1 MSFFSLCRMQVV
13 WVELCLNFL
22 CPSQKGRPPC
32 WECAGGGHF
41 GEKDLPCKSA
51 RFYNEVISN
60 KKRGKPQWH
69 NFKFL
74 LWWWSLGKKF
84 LLKHVFL
91 QELVLSKRPNPHH
104 WFKIFWNI
112 LWKHDT
118 AQPSQYLSIQPIY
131 KDGSDV
137 SRTLP
142 KTQRTQRLRAFTRI
156 NFSLITSPLVNLDHN
171 SASEA
176 KKLQLH
182 NLHQASASK
191 CWPK

>member
-1 MSFFSLCRMQVV
+1 MHPVFSLWLLKILAPLLQIHNKEISFFSLCRMQVV

-22 CPSQKGRPPC
+22 CPSQKGRPPS
-32 WECAGGGHF
+32 GGPPVENLRGVGHF

-118 AQPSQYLSIQPIY
+118 AQPSQYLSIRPIH

-156 NFSLITSPLVNLDHN
+156 NFSLITSPLH
-171 SASEA
+171 
-176 KKLQLH
+176 
-182 NLHQASASK
+182 
-191 CWPK
+191 W